1 MAVKFSD
8 FTSSGLNS
16 TGFIVGYDSGTNQ
29 NIRIPK
35 STLDSTY
42 QPTLISGTNIK
53 TINGSSVLGSGNI
66 ATASVNPTSP
76 QIPYNNGG
84 VFADSGITVAVGGG
98 GIKNYEIPSSNDSGL
113 SLALYPSFGAYSFGD
128 ASPFSF
134 PISAFGGAAFT
145 NYGSMV
151 MGCGISNPTFGVF
164 NVDASSGMIRMGTS
178 SSRAIG
184 LNLPSNSILIG
195 SMLASIGT
203 PTNPTTPNRWISV
216 VDESSN
222 TYYLPLY
229 Q

>member
-42 QPTLISGTNIK
+42 QPTLVSGTNIK

-98 GIKNYEIPSSNDSGL
+98 GLKNYEIPSSNDSGL

-164 NVDASSGMIRMGTS
+164 NVDASSGMIRMGNTAS
-178 SSRAIG
+178 SSIG
-184 LNLPSNSILIG
+184 VNAASNAMYIG
-195 SMLASIGT
+195 SYFSLFST
-203 PTNPTTPNRWISV
+203 PVNPTTPVKWIKV
-216 VDESSN
+216 ADESNN